1 MVLLYHVRTPSC
13 VKISIRMMIII
24 IVKIIIIMQH
34 VLHRTNDVFGE
45 ECKRNTCNA
54 CSIL

>member
-13 VKISIRMMIII
+13 VKISILMMIISI

-34 VLHRTNDVFGE
+34 VLHRTNDVFDE
-45 ECKRNTCNA
+45 ECIEKH
-54 CSIL
+54 L